1 MTQQLT
7 PARFMWNVP
16 VGGNL
21 KNSKAKIDSVFAF
34 NVDELILYAQQAEAM
49 GIEQLL
55 LGVGYHCAD
64 AFTYVGSL
72 IRATKKIKFI
82 IAYRAGMVAPTTFVQ
97 MINSLSGFGE
107 DRVSINMVAGIS
119 PVEQKYYGDFLPK
132 EERQAR
138 LDEFVD
144 VCSLFW
150 KNEGPVNYKGKHY
163 EIENGELHIGY
174 DNLTKMPEIMV
185 SGNSEVSRLM
195 AAKHGALWLRYSDTA
210 EKIAESAK
218 PCIESGNAM
227 GIRMSVIVR
236 PEREQALARIEE
248 MLDGTD
254 PNWVKF
260 LGDFM
265 KTCDSQAVNDIM
277 NLAKEAGNSWLNEI
291 LWTGAVQIRGGS
303 SLAMVGNPD
312 EVADY
317 IMKYKAG
324 GVSTFIMQG
333 WPHLE
338 EMKYFT
344 DLVVP
349 RVRAREAAL
358 VNAQAEPL
366 HEKSL
371 ENA

>member
-1 MTQQLT
+1 MTQYTQ

-16 VGGNL
+16 VGGNT
-21 KNSKAKIDSVFAF
+21 AKHDTGIRSIFAF
-34 NVDELILYAQQAEAM
+34 DVDELIRYAQRAEEM

-119 PVEQKYYGDFLPK
+119 PVEQKYYGDYLPK

-138 LDEFVD
+138 LDEFLD
-144 VCSLFW
+144 ICNLFW
-150 KNEGPVNYKGKHY
+150 DANGPVNYSGKY
-163 EIENGELHIGY
+163 YQIENGEIHMGY
-174 DNLTKMPEIMV
+174 DSSSSRPEIMV
-185 SGNSEVSRLM
+185 SGNSENSRLL
-195 AAKHGALWLRYSDTA
+195 AAKHNALWMRYSDTA
-210 EKIAESAK
+210 ENIAQSAK
-218 PCIESGNAM
+218 PCIESGNSM

-236 PEREQALARIEE
+236 PERQQALDRIEE

-254 PNWVKF
+254 PKWVKF

-265 KTCDSQAVNDIM
+265 KTCDSQAVNDIVD
-277 NLAKEAGNSWLNEI
+277 LAKKAGNSWLNEI

-303 SLAMVGNPD
+303 SLAMVGDPD
-312 EVADY
+312 EVANY

-324 GVSTFIMQG
+324 GASTFIMQG

-349 RVRAREAAL
+349 RVRALEAMELDQKKTA
-358 VNAQAEPL
+358 
-366 HEKSL
+366 
-371 ENA
+371 

>member
-1 MTQQLT
+1 MTQQVQ

-16 VGGNL
+16 VGGNA
-21 KNSKAKIDSVFAF
+21 KNHDSGIRSVYSF
-34 NVDELILYAQQAEAM
+34 NVDELISYAQQAEEM

-107 DRVSINMVAGIS
+107 NRVSINMVAGIS

-138 LDEFVD
+138 LDEFLD
-144 VCSLFW
+144 VCELFW
-150 KNEGPVNYKGKHY
+150 EKNKGPVNYTGKY
-163 EIENGELHIGY
+163 YQIENGELHIGY
-174 DNLTKMPEIMV
+174 DNTSSDRPEIMV
-185 SGNSEVSRLM
+185 SGNSEISRLF
-195 AAKHGALWLRYSDTA
+195 AAKHNALWLRYSDTA
-210 EKIAESAK
+210 ENIAESAK
-218 PCIESGNAM
+218 PCIESGHKM

-236 PEREQALARIEE
+236 PERQQALDRIEE
-248 MLDGTD
+248 MLAGTD
-254 PNWVKF
+254 PEWVKF

-265 KTCDSQAVNDIM
+265 KTCDSQAVNDIV
-277 NLAKEAGNSWLNEI
+277 NLAKKAGNSWLNEI

-303 SLAMVGNPD
+303 SLAMVGDPD
-312 EVADY
+312 EVANY

-344 DLVVP
+344 ELVIP
-349 RVRAREAAL
+349 RVRALEANL
-358 VNAQAEPL
+358 
-366 HEKSL
+366 
-371 ENA
+371 